1 MRSIGLLIALAVA
14 SACVSSPQRLN
25 DASARIAG
33 DVAVAVAVRELGEVR
48 ARYGDNHPE
57 VVRLKSAQASLVA
70 SGTAAS
76 PDFQNDLVDALRYE
90 MAVARREN
98 AELAMRYGESHLE
111 MKKSAAGI
119 AALTAALGDA
129 AR

>member
-33 DVAVAVAVRELGEVR
+33 DVAVAVRELGEVR

-76 PDFQNDLVDALRYE
+76 PDFQNDLVDALTYE

-98 AELAMRYGESHLE
+98 AELAMRYGENHLE
-111 MKKSAAGI
+111 MKKSSAGI

>member
-33 DVAVAVAVRELGEVR
+33 DVAVAVRELGEVR